1 MNDINI
7 VPFTIGYIF
16 ICEQSM
22 WFKIVKIIENQPD
35 LDKLCN
41 EADVLKVIDD
51 VENGK
56 IFFFLYCKSGFL

>member
-1 MNDINI
+1 M
-7 VPFTIGYIF
+7 FF

-22 WFKIVKIIENQPD
+22 WFKIVKIIENQLD

-51 VENGK
+51 VEKGK